1 MAKDPEISLETRLE
15 IEEAGLKGL
24 SAHMDDLAERIKNP
38 FKPQNSPV
46 EISFRFKVEN
56 NMDCVGT
63 FKLDTANVQAIELA
77 LWSEA
82 FFYATDS
89 RGMAA
94 EEASKY
100 AFTIDPM
107 IMIRNWPD
115 GTYRILRNFG
125 GN

>member
-15 IEEAGLKGL
+15 IEKAGLKGL
-24 SAHMDDLAERIKNP
+24 SAHMDDLAERMKNP
-38 FKPQNSPV
+38 VKPKDGPIEV
-46 EISFRFKVEN
+46 SFRFKVEN

-63 FKLDTANVQAIELA
+63 FKLESPNVHAIELA

-82 FFYATDS
+82 YTYAVDS
-89 RGMAA
+89 RGMNDQ
-94 EEASKY
+94 EASKF

-107 IMIRNWPD
+107 IMIRNSPD